1 MTFMKRLMAVLAAGL
16 MILSM
21 AGCAKKEKIVGTWKI
36 DWILVQP
43 EENGNSDY
51 ADRETNASL
60 FESEQSYY
68 KFNADGTAVHHM
80 EDGGG
85 AVDIKGTWK
94 KIDDTTFQYED
105 EQGMSMEI
113 WYVVSEDSL
122 HVEWYSENPDDPYY
136 NICYAYK
143 RA

>member
-1 MTFMKRLMAVLAAGL
+1 MTLMKKFMAAFAAMV

-21 AGCAKKEKIVGTWKI
+21 TACKAQEKIVGTWKI

-43 EENGNSDY
+43 EQNGESDY

-60 FESEQSYY
+60 FESEESYY
-68 KFNADGTAVHHM
+68 RFNQDGTAVHHM

-85 AVDIKGTWK
+85 AMDVKGTWK
-94 KIDDTTFQYED
+94 KDADGNYQYED

-122 HVEWYSENPDDPYY
+122 HVEWYSENADDPYY

-143 RA
+143 RQ

>member
-1 MTFMKRLMAVLAAGL
+1 MKIMKRIMAAFAVVAVL
-16 MILSM
+16 LSTT
-21 AGCAKKEKIVGTWKI
+21 GCAKKEKLVGTWKI

-43 EENGNSDY
+43 EQDGESDY

-68 KFNADGTAVHHM
+68 KFNQDGTSVHHI

-85 AVDIKGTWK
+85 AMDVKGTWK
-94 KIDDTTFQYED
+94 KTDEGTYQYED
-105 EQGMSMEI
+105 EQGMSFEI

-143 RA
+143 RQ